1 MAYRYCLV
9 RWARPCE
16 AETHESF
23 AKTKTLWRQAF
34 PPMRMAAVTNLEIR
48 PYRPSDEDQW
58 LRCRVLS
65 FLYTPY
71 YDDVKI
77 TKTEFERPGVE
88 LVAVSDGTV
97 VGVLDAE
104 LFGEDATIDTIAV
117 HPDHQGRGI
126 GTALLE
132 ALLVP
137 LREAGVR
144 TLDAY
149 TRDQPE
155 VLSWY
160 RAMGFTEQD
169 HYVHVHADG
178 AEAADAAAP
187 LVGFHVGKAFLHA
200 DLSDEAKLREKF
212 GRVYVCRRFV
222 RPVNL

>member
-1 MAYRYCLV
+1 
-9 RWARPCE
+9 
-16 AETHESF
+16 
-23 AKTKTLWRQAF
+23 
-34 PPMRMAAVTNLEIR
+34 MAAVTNVEIR
-48 PYRPSDEDQW
+48 PYRPGDEDQW
-58 LRCRVLS
+58 LRCRALS

-71 YDDVKI
+71 YDDVKTAK
-77 TKTEFERPGVE
+77 TKVKGPGVE

-97 VGVLDAE
+97 LGLADTV
-104 LFGEDATIDTIAV
+104 LFGEEATIDTIAV
-117 HPDHQGRGI
+117 HPDHQGRGV

-137 LREAGVR
+137 LRKAGVR

-155 VLSWY
+155 VLGWY

-169 HYVHVHADG
+169 HYVHVHAEG
-178 AEAADAAAP
+178 AEAAEAVRP

-200 DLSDEAKLREKF
+200 ELAEEAELREKF
-212 GRVYVCRRFV
+212 ERVYVCRRFV

>member
-1 MAYRYCLV
+1 
-9 RWARPCE
+9 
-16 AETHESF
+16 
-23 AKTKTLWRQAF
+23 
-34 PPMRMAAVTNLEIR
+34 MAAVTNLEIR
-48 PYRPSDEDQW
+48 PYRPSDEDRW

-71 YDDVKI
+71 YDDVKT
-77 TKTEFERPGVE
+77 TKTEFEGPGVE

-104 LFGEDATIDTIAV
+104 LCGEEATIDTIAV

-155 VLSWY
+155 VLGWY

-178 AEAADAAAP
+178 AEAAGAAAP

-200 DLSDEAKLREKF
+200 DLCEEAELREKF